1 MMPPTVDEVLFL
13 SLGNG
18 APIVF
23 SSIVAFVGTNA
34 GYMDLNNVLGSAVL
48 LQRRGF
54 KLIEQPLTPKLFSN
68 Y

>member
-34 GYMDLNNVLGSAVL
+34 GYMDLNMLGGAVL
-48 LQRRGF
+48 
-54 KLIEQPLTPKLFSN
+54 
-68 Y
+68 